1 MSINTLVESSAEPPL
16 KSCHPLYI
24 LLLSSLKGEGEP
36 RFPPFSEWIGERTG
50 LIAIKEGVSLMA
62 REPLFDTRKR
72 PSPNEKSVSFILLKA
87 LIQIVSMHAY
97 PLRRW

>member
-1 MSINTLVESSAEPPL
+1 M
-16 KSCHPLYI
+16 

-36 RFPPFSEWIGERTG
+36 RFPSFSEWIGERTG

-72 PSPNEKSVSFILLKA
+72 PSHLEKSVSFILLKA
-87 LIQIVSMHAY
+87 SPSPSKGGDVLPGGCFFDLKCKVHNSKI
-97 PLRRW
+97 